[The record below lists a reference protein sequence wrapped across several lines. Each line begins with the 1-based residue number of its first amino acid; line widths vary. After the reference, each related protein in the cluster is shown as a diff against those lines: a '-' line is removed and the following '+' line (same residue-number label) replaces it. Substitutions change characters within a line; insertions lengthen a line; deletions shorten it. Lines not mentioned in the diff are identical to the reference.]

1 MVLGMSLCSFPLHPG
16 CLFLLRAEMVKTWRT
31 EVVKG
36 KKVLFLFER
45 EKRRMLLVEKKEP
58 QKHQGVGER
67 GKEKRRRD
75 RGGSREKKIHLIVAS
90 LLSNSSL
97 SCHQE

>member
-1 MVLGMSLCSFPLHPG
+1 
-16 CLFLLRAEMVKTWRT
+16 
-31 EVVKG
+31 
-36 KKVLFLFER
+36 
-45 EKRRMLLVEKKEP
+45 MLLVEKKEP

-67 GKEKRRRD
+67 GKEKRRQD

-97 SCHQE
+97 SCYQEYI

>member
-1 MVLGMSLCSFPLHPG
+1 
-16 CLFLLRAEMVKTWRT
+16 MVKTWRT

-67 GKEKRRRD
+67 VKEKRRRD

-97 SCHQE
+97 SCHQEYI